1 MTKTRR
7 RFSALF
13 LFLLCASF
21 ALGCEY
27 QPVYFS
33 FGQHVDFYHSY
44 RGDTPDEDG
53 FGMDIRIISD
63 TLDFLENYPMVKM
76 SWEFDS
82 WQTLEQ
88 RLPVYAPELFDR
100 IKARIDEKD
109 EVRFQSWSGSVV
121 SAQNPEEF
129 EASIQWQRQN
139 LMTHFG
145 KVENGVYPQEMMHTP
160 SLIKAYGELG
170 IEWVSLFYSA
180 CSFTAFRN
188 EVLLNGEE
196 LYNPLWLETPE
207 GDARMI
213 VLPTYHHADV
223 ADFLGMV
230 SWAKRVGS
238 RAEGDSL
245 IFIDFDADGSSWP
258 LIWKLF
264 LPNLVKRPFVRF
276 CTPGEYIAGH
286 EPVGT
291 IVLRRDQ
298 ADGVFDGYGSWA
310 EKPINH
316 ELWTAVEASRL
327 GESRARF
334 LMGRFGLADP
344 SASALLEENF
354 RWRLQA
360 MKTTHYGLATPR
372 LHPDRVAAVRTH
384 EAELYGLSGQALS
397 LLEASAE
404 TQIRAL
410 VGAAPSLSFPGTS
423 RPYYVC
429 RPQGPGGPS
438 LVRIPV
444 EYAEGWASPGSI
456 RVFRNDEEVPSAL
469 LDLAAHPDG
478 SVRRATVVFA
488 ASLDAGQ
495 EAVYWISRS
504 GDAGIPEPEYGLI
517 APADDGLLDNGLVSI
532 AFDLDGWPVSLRREG
547 HEFAAGRLL
556 VPGVTFQ
563 GGPAGPGRL
572 ERIDDSGS
580 VRERGFLAHRTA
592 NGPYQVW
599 CGGQALDGSVY
610 YRFRVFA
617 GLPFVEIQAESIYPG
632 LDDACAEDLTE
643 AYPLG
648 ISPALS
654 SDRLKVWKHNYFDY
668 TGSYEITRPAD
679 SINNHVTA
687 SWMAVTDGSL
697 GLLVA
702 YRADEQAGMAFC
714 PLKVRYDAFG
724 RLEPV
729 LNPFGTFWGALP
741 DHDAARTGGVGLGE
755 TMTVLLGEHVRTSG
769 PAYAGTISRFSVVL
783 MPYGGDAPPEE
794 SQERAEAYSYPPHV
808 IALPES

>member
-7 RFSALF
+7 PFPALF
-13 LFLLCASF
+13 LFLCVF
-21 ALGCEY
+21 FPIGCEY

-53 FGMDIRIISD
+53 FGMDIRIITD

-121 SAQNPEEF
+121 SAQTPEEF
-129 EASIQWQRQN
+129 KASIDWQRQN
-139 LMTHFG
+139 LTTLFG

-188 EVLLNGEE
+188 EVLLNGKE

-223 ADFLGMV
+223 ADFLGLV

-238 RAEGDSL
+238 SAEGDSL

-264 LPNLVKRPFVRF
+264 LRNLVKRPFVRF
-276 CTPGEYIAGH
+276 CTPGEYIGTH

-291 IVLRRDQ
+291 ITLRRDQ

-327 GESRARF
+327 AEGRARF
-334 LMGRFGLADP
+334 LMDRFGVADP
-344 SASALLEENF
+344 GASGLLEENF

-360 MKTTHYGLATPR
+360 MKTTHYGLATPT
-372 LHPDRVAAVRTH
+372 LHPGRVEAVRNH
-384 EAELYGLSGQALS
+384 EAQLYGLSGQALS
-397 LLEASAE
+397 ILESAAE
-404 TQIRAL
+404 AQIRAL
-410 VGAAPSLSFPGTS
+410 ADAAPSLPFAGTS
-423 RPYYVC
+423 SPYYVC
-429 RPQGPGGPS
+429 RPEGPNRPS
-438 LVRIPV
+438 LARIPV
-444 EYAEGWASPGSI
+444 EFPEGHARPASI
-456 RVFRNDEEVPSAL
+456 RVFRNDEEVASGL
-469 LDLAAHPDG
+469 LDLTFHPDG
-478 SVRRATVVFA
+478 SVSRATVVFA
-488 ASLDAGQ
+488 ASLDGGQ

-504 GDAGIPEPEYGLI
+504 GDAEIPEPDYGLV
-517 APADDGLLDNGLVSI
+517 APADGLLENGLVSI

-547 HEFAAGRLL
+547 MEFAAGRML

-563 GGPAGPGRL
+563 GGRAGPGQLARV
-572 ERIDDSGS
+572 DDSGS
-580 VRERGFLAHRTA
+580 VCGRGFLAQRTSS
-592 NGPYQVW
+592 GSYQVG
-599 CGGQALDGSVY
+599 CGGQVFDGSLHY
-610 YRFRVFA
+610 QFRVFA
-617 GLPFVEIQAESIYPG
+617 GLPFVEIQVEAVYPG
-632 LDDACAEDLTE
+632 LDESCAEDLTE

-648 ISPALS
+648 ISPVLS
-654 SDRLKVWKHNYFDY
+654 SARLKVWKHNYFDY
-668 TGSYEITRPAD
+668 TGSYEITEPAD

-714 PLKVRYDAFG
+714 PIRVRRDAFG
-724 RLEPV
+724 QLAPV
-729 LNPFGTFWGALP
+729 LNPFGTFWGTLP
-741 DHDAARTGGVGLGE
+741 DHDAARTGGIGLGE
-755 TMTVLLGEHVRTSG
+755 TLTVMMGEHVRTSG
-769 PAYAGTISRFSVVL
+769 PAYAGTTSRFSVAL
-783 MPYGGDAPPEE
+783 MPYGGDMPPEE
-794 SQERAEAYSYPPHV
+794 GRARAEAYSYPPHF
-808 IALPES
+808 IALPEF